1 MPSIYDARSTREWC
15 DQETVGESFYRTALN
30 DIRKHVPINEHNVR
44 RFAATLVLEMDNPIP
59 NLVMRYLSDGRIELS
74 HTYQIRK
81 LMINFPNWHAWLPVD
96 LMPG

>member
-30 DIRKHVPINEHNVR
+30 
-44 RFAATLVLEMDNPIP
+44 PIP
-59 NLVMRYLSDGRIELS
+59 NLVMRYLSGGRIELS

-81 LMINFPNWHAWLPVD
+81 LMITFSNWHAWLPVD